1 MQTLRVIRTIQW
13 IQSFFGEETLNTLF
27 SDEILEKGS
36 DLDAQFLP
44 RFITATHE
52 LAVASATL
60 SQNPDA
66 VKVLKAFDL
75 EPLIDKAFVT
85 NLALAASKDPASV
98 SSMLRMII
106 DPWRIMTACID
117 PLEGLTTPADL
128 REGSPRQGVISVVF
142 NSKEKQSPTLTDL
155 ARVMA
160 LLQQSYM
167 AASVTIGKTSSRHL
181 RVLSVEVSPPA
192 RIDCKGDAEVVN
204 QLRNFMIEA
213 WYKLRNKG
221 ADELIEN
228 NQELLASFPVMD
240 RLAASENDGGL
251 STQQAEQLRKKIL
264 GGTLGMF
271 VHGALITDI
280 PQAEN
285 STEATGRFP
294 VVGA

>member
-13 IQSFFGEETLNTLF
+13 IQSFFGEETVNTLF
-27 SDEILEKGS
+27 NEEVLEKGNE
-36 DLDAQFLP
+36 LDSQFLP

-52 LAVASATL
+52 LAVASASL

-66 VKVLKAFDL
+66 VQVLKAFDL

-85 NLALAASKDPASV
+85 NLALAASKDPTSV
-98 SSMLRMII
+98 SSMLLMII
-106 DPWRIMTACID
+106 EPWNTMVACIG
-117 PLEGLTTPADL
+117 PLERLTTPVEL
-128 REGSPRQGVISVVF
+128 RDGGPRQGILSIVF
-142 NSKEKQSPTLTDL
+142 NAKEKQTPTLTDL

-167 AASVTIGKTSSRHL
+167 AATATMGKTSCRHL
-181 RVLSVEVSPPA
+181 YVLSVEVSPPA
-192 RIDCKGDAEVVN
+192 RIDCKGDVEVIN

-228 NQELLASFPVMD
+228 NQELLASFPIMD
-240 RLAASENDGGL
+240 RLAAAENDGTL
-251 STQQAEQLRKKIL
+251 SAQQTEQLRKKIL

-280 PQAEN
+280 PQAEGN
-285 STEATGRFP
+285 TESTGRIP
-294 VVGA
+294 VAGA